1 MSKLTNIFN
10 FCYNWNT
17 SLRDMVFLQLM
28 KIEGTKQSPSIASTN
43 KIASVGTL
51 CQRRQLMSRNDVR
64 RGKIMAK
71 AFKFGDDIST
81 DHIAPGRLF
90 HLRSDLQE
98 FAKHVLEDADPNFAS
113 SMQKGDFVVAGNNFG
128 LGSSR
133 EHAPQII
140 KISGVQAVLAKSFA
154 RIFYRNAI
162 NIGLLAIEC
171 DTDLID
177 AGDELEL
184 DVKNG
189 SIKNLTKSIE
199 IKFAPL
205 PDVMIKLL
213 ADGGLV
219 EHVKKYGDFNL
230 A

>member
-1 MSKLTNIFN
+1 MTQEYIK
-10 FCYNWNT
+10 
-17 SLRDMVFLQLM
+17 
-28 KIEGTKQSPSIASTN
+28 KG
-43 KIASVGTL
+43 
-51 CQRRQLMSRNDVR
+51 
-64 RGKIMAK
+64 K
-71 AFKFGDDIST
+71 AFKFGDNIST

-90 HLRSDLQE
+90 HLRNDLVE
-98 FAKHVLEDADPNFAS
+98 FSKHVLEDADETFAS
-113 SMQKGDFVVAGNNFG
+113 KVRQGDFVVAGNNFG

-140 KISGVQAVLAKSFA
+140 KIAGVGAVIAKSFA

-171 DTDLID
+171 NTDEID

-184 DVKNG
+184 D
-189 SIKNLTKSIE
+189 IKKGVLKDLTKNIE
-199 IKFAPL
+199 LEITPL

-219 EHVKKYGDFNL
+219 EHLNKNGDFQL
-230 A
+230 V